1 MIGLTE
7 KIGMI
12 ADDLTGA
19 NDAGV
24 QLAKKG
30 LSSTVLFDY
39 RSNHVQTN
47 SDVLIVDT
55 DSRAKSEAEAY
66 EAVSKAAALLI
77 QGGYGHI
84 YKKVDSTLRGNIA
97 VELAALEQ
105 AYQPD
110 LVVFAPAFPKMNRQT
125 IHGHHFVNG
134 TLITETEFGKDPKTP
149 VTESYIPALLQ
160 EYIQSDITLIDFT
173 LLQGSC
179 DRMME
184 VILEALENGNK
195 WFVCDGKTEAD
206 LEKIAEV
213 FVQLRKRIV
222 WVGSAGLSEYL
233 TQVLKINPVKAREE
247 EQSQI
252 DKTLLVSGS
261 LSEVTKNQLA
271 MVEKMTKAHFIEIDP
286 IELIKDSIHIDHL
299 IKEFKAHEH
308 KEHFVLY
315 VASSEH
321 NRAAAKAVGL
331 SLDLTETEVSEVI
344 SRGLGVIAKS
354 LLNKFTRLNGLVLT
368 GGDTAKAVC
377 SQLEITEMQL
387 YSEVE
392 PGLPFGKLQG
402 EKAQYWAITKAGG
415 FGNEQSLVNALKY
428 MTRKVK
434 TNDAE

>member
-30 LSSTVLFDY
+30 LSSTVVFDY

-66 EAVSKAAALLI
+66 EAVSKAAALLL
-77 QGGYGHI
+77 QRGYGHI

-105 AYQPD
+105 VYQPD

-125 IHGHHFVNG
+125 IHGHHYVNG

-149 VTESYIPALLQ
+149 VAESYIPALLQ
-160 EYIQSDITLIDFT
+160 EQIQSGIILIDLP

-179 DRMME
+179 DHMLE
-184 VILEALENGNK
+184 FIIEALENGNK

-222 WVGSAGLSEYL
+222 WAGSAGLSEYL
-233 TQVLKINPVKAREE
+233 TGTLKLHPVQDHQEE
-247 EQSQI
+247 HRQM

-261 LSEVTKNQLA
+261 LSEVTKNQLV
-271 MVEKMTKAHFIEIDP
+271 MVEKMTKAHFIEVNP
-286 IELIKDSIHIDHL
+286 LELINESFQLDHL
-299 IKEFKAHEH
+299 IKDFKVHEH

-321 NRAAAKAVGL
+321 NRTAARAVGQ
-331 SLDLTETEVSEVI
+331 SLGLTETEVSEAI
-344 SRGLGVIAKS
+344 SKGLGAIAKN
-354 LLNKFTRLNGLVLT
+354 LLNKFTSLNGLVLT

-377 SQLEITEMQL
+377 SQLGIAEMQL

-392 PGLPFGKLQG
+392 PGLPFGKLRG

-415 FGNEQSLVNALKY
+415 FGNEHSLVNALKY

-434 TNDAE
+434 TNEAE

>member
-1 MIGLTE
+1 MTE

-125 IHGHHFVNG
+125 IQGHHFVNG

-160 EYIQSDITLIDFT
+160 EHIQSDITLIDFT
-173 LLQGSC
+173 LLQSSC

-184 VILEALENGNK
+184 VIIEALESGKK
-195 WFVCDGKTEAD
+195 WFVCDSKTEAD
-206 LEKIAEV
+206 LEKIAKV

-222 WVGSAGLSEYL
+222 WAGSAGLSEYL
-233 TQVLKINPVKAREE
+233 TQVLKINPVQAREE
-247 EQSQI
+247 EHRQI
-252 DKTLLVSGS
+252 NKTLLVSGS

-286 IELIKDSIHIDHL
+286 IELIKDSIQIDHL
-299 IKEFKAHEH
+299 IKDLKAHEH
-308 KEHFVLY
+308 NEHFVLY
-315 VASSEH
+315 VASSDH
-321 NRAAAKAVGL
+321 NRAAAKAVGQ
-331 SLDLTETEVSEVI
+331 SLGLTETEVSEAI

-354 LLNKFTRLNGLVLT
+354 LLYKFTRLNGLVLT

>member
-1 MIGLTE
+1 MIGLTK

-30 LSSTVLFDY
+30 LSSTVVFDY
-39 RSNHVQTN
+39 RKKNIQTN

-55 DSRAKSEAEAY
+55 DSRAESEAEAY

-77 QGGYGHI
+77 QGGYSHI

-105 AYQPD
+105 VYQPD
-110 LVVFAPAFPKMNRQT
+110 VVVFAPAFPKMNRQT

-149 VTESYIPALLQ
+149 VLESYIPALLQ
-160 EYIQSDITLIDFT
+160 EHIQSDITLIDFT

-184 VILEALENGNK
+184 VIIEALKNGNK

-206 LEKIAEV
+206 LKRIADV
-213 FVQLRKRIV
+213 FVQLHKRIV
-222 WVGSAGLSEYL
+222 WAGSAGLSEFL
-233 TQVLKINPVKAREE
+233 TDVLKLHPVQDRQEE
-247 EQSQI
+247 HQQI

-261 LSEVTKNQLA
+261 LSEVTKNQLG
-271 MVEKMTKAHFIEIDP
+271 MVEKITKAHFIEVNP
-286 IELIKDSIHIDHL
+286 IELIKESIQIDRL
-299 IKEFKAHEH
+299 IKDFKANEY

-321 NRAAAKAVGL
+321 NRKAAKDAGQ
-331 SLDLTETEVSEVI
+331 SLGLTETEVSEAI
-344 SRGLGVIAKS
+344 SRGLGAIAKS
-354 LLNKFTRLNGLVLT
+354 LLNEFTSLNGLVLT

-377 SQLEITEMQL
+377 SQLQIAEMQL

-434 TNDAE
+434 TNETE

>member
-1 MIGLTE
+1 MIGLTK

-30 LSSTVLFDY
+30 LSSTVVFDY
-39 RSNHVQTN
+39 RKKNVQTN

-77 QGGYGHI
+77 QGGYSHI

-110 LVVFAPAFPKMNRQT
+110 VVVFAPAFPKMNRQT

-149 VTESYIPALLQ
+149 VLESYIPALLQ
-160 EYIQSDITLIDFT
+160 EHIQNDITMIDFT

-179 DRMME
+179 DHMME
-184 VILEALENGNK
+184 VIIEALETGKK
-195 WFVCDGKTEAD
+195 WFVCDSKTEAD
-206 LEKIAEV
+206 LKRIAEV
-213 FVQLRKRIV
+213 FVQLHKRIV
-222 WVGSAGLSEYL
+222 WAGSAGLSEYL
-233 TQVLKINPVKAREE
+233 TDALKLDPVQDRQEKHQQV
-247 EQSQI
+247 

-261 LSEVTKNQLA
+261 LSEVTKNQLV
-271 MVEKMTKAHFIEIDP
+271 MVEKITKAHFIEVNP
-286 IELIKDSIHIDHL
+286 IELIKESIQIDRL
-299 IKEFKAHEH
+299 IKDFKANEH

-321 NRAAAKAVGL
+321 NRKAAKDAGQ
-331 SLDLTETEVSEVI
+331 SLGLTEKEVSEAI
-344 SRGLGVIAKS
+344 SRGLGAIAKS
-354 LLNKFTRLNGLVLT
+354 LLNEFTSLNGLVLT

-377 SQLEITEMQL
+377 SQLQIAEMQL

-434 TNDAE
+434 TNETE